1 MLASWEHLGYEIST
15 HTFQGSEIWS
25 MTAKCQPSWSCKLSQ
40 SLNKLFFLKKKRH
53 ELLCF
58 IIPNKHAKQ
67 LKKLCWIRNNT
78 GCQFTHAKGFLVPLS
93 LLWLPK
99 PMMVGLSFQQVWNE
113 ESGRK
118 LYVFGFFHWQISP
131 YIFLTLLTPIMSC
144 LIMSGQATSHN
155 IVENSSKK
163 SRGLGVCVEPQRN
176 SSWIY
181 SFCGHGY

>member
-1 MLASWEHLGYEIST
+1 MLASWEHLGYEIFT
-15 HTFQGSEIWS
+15 HTLQGSELWP

-40 SLNKLFFLKKKRH
+40 SLNRLFFLKKKKRH

-67 LKKLCWIRNNT
+67 LKKLCWIRNN
-78 GCQFTHAKGFLVPLS
+78 KGFLVPLS

-113 ESGRK
+113 GSGRK

-131 YIFLTLLTPIMSC
+131 CIFLTLLIPIMLC
-144 LIMSGQATSHN
+144 PIMSGQATSHN
-155 IVENSSKK
+155 IVENSSKT
-163 SRGLGVCVEPQRN
+163 SGGLGVCVEPQRN